1 MKHEYQRQLFI
12 EYHGGWM
19 YWWQTLMFIN
29 QECNFDLNDSQFI
42 H

>member
-12 EYHGGWM
+12 ECHKGWM
-19 YWWQTLMFIN
+19 YWWETLMFID

>member
-12 EYHGGWM
+12 ECHGGYI
-19 YWWQTLMFIN
+19 YWNSHMDFM
-29 QECNFDLNDSQFI
+29 DSLIGSDSELFI